1 MALLPVPGNCWTVKR
16 FREAQSAGGSP
27 LGHALLEA
35 LRAFDDVEFVAI
47 EELRRDAFNQ
57 VCAVDIIRPHGGRG
71 LRVSAA

>member
-1 MALLPVPGNCWTVKR
+1 MALLPVPGGCWTVKR
-16 FREAQSAGGSP
+16 FREAQLAGASP

-47 EELRRDAFNQ
+47 EALQIDAAHR
-57 VCAVDIIRPHGGRG
+57 VCAVDIIRPNGAAG